1 MRPAVEAFHNSLGSA
16 IRLTNQLLSLSR
28 AEPVNGLV
36 APPQTVD
43 LAVVARDMVV
53 ELLPLAVR
61 KQIDLGYERDGELP
75 AMVSGQ
81 PVLLREMI
89 ANLIDNAL
97 RYTPEGGSVTVAVG
111 RREDGVRVVVRDNG
125 PGIPEAQRQN
135 VFLRFFRLETS
146 DTLGS
151 GLGLSIV
158 REIVLAHGGEIA
170 LDDAAGGGLLVTVRL
185 PAA

>member
-1 MRPAVEAFHNSLGSA
+1 MA
-16 IRLTNQLLSLSR
+16 
-28 AEPVNGLV
+28 
-36 APPQTVD
+36 
-43 LAVVARDMVV
+43 LAAAVARDTVV

-61 KQIDLGYERDGELP
+61 KRIDLGYEGRDALP

-81 PVLLREMI
+81 AVLLREMI

-97 RYTPEGGSVTVAVG
+97 RYTPEGGLVTVAVAHLA
-111 RREDGVRVVVRDNG
+111 DGVVVTVRDNG

-135 VFLRFFRLETS
+135 VFLRFFRLETG

-158 REIVLAHGGEIA
+158 REIVLAHGGEVDLA
-170 LDDAAGGGLLVTVRL
+170 DAEGGGLLVTVRL
-185 PAA
+185 PAV

>member
-1 MRPAVEAFHNSLGSA
+1 MLA
-16 IRLTNQLLSLSR
+16 LSR

-36 APPQTVD
+36 APPQRVD
-43 LAVVARDMVV
+43 LAVVARDTVV

-61 KQIDLGYERDGELP
+61 KQIDLGYEREDDLP

-81 PVLLREMI
+81 TVLLREMI

-97 RYTPEGGSVTVAVG
+97 RYTPEGGLVTVTVAH
-111 RREDGVRVVVRDNG
+111 REDGVYVMVRDNG

-135 VFLRFFRLETS
+135 VFLRFFRLETT

-158 REIVLAHGGEIA
+158 REIVLAHDGEIELA
-170 LDDAAGGGLLVTVRL
+170 DAPGGGLLVSVRL